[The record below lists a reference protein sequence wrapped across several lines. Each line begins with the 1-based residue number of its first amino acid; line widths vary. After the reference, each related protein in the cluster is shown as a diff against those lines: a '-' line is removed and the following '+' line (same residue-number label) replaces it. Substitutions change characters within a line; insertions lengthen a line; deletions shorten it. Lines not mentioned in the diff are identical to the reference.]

1 MSSLPFSQDDATYL
15 ATKANSVTLAAK
27 ELVSFW
33 SEEPELAGQASV
45 EVLALEAKS
54 ILSGGAMERIAF
66 ASRSKRPAMGLDD
79 LDAVFRLDTI
89 TSVSAAR
96 LAGLESSMGDEESDR
111 PIHRVGGIVSLA
123 ATVLGII
130 NTVF

>member
-1 MSSLPFSQDDATYL
+1 MSSLPFSQDDAAYL
-15 ATKANSVTLAAK
+15 AIKAHSVTLAAK

-54 ILSGGAMERIAF
+54 ILSGGAVERIAS
-66 ASRSKRPAMGLDD
+66 ASKSRRPMMGLDD

-89 TSVSAAR
+89 ASISAAR
-96 LAGLESSMGDEESDR
+96 IAGLESSMGDDESDR
-111 PIHRVGGIVSLA
+111 PINRIGGIVSLA
-123 ATVLGII
+123 ATVLGIV

>member
-1 MSSLPFSQDDATYL
+1 MSSIAFSRDDAAYL
-15 ATKANSVTLAAK
+15 ATKARGVTLAAR

-54 ILSGGAMERIAF
+54 ILSGGATDRIVV
-66 ASRSKRPAMGLDD
+66 ASKSARPTMRRDD

-89 TSVSAAR
+89 TSMSSTR
-96 LAGLESSMGDEESDR
+96 LAGLESSLQDEESDR
-111 PIHRVGGIVSLA
+111 PINKLGGIVSLA
-123 ATVLGII
+123 ATMLGIVKTI
-130 NTVF
+130 F

>member
-1 MSSLPFSQDDATYL
+1 MNPLPFSRDDATYL
-15 ATKANSVTLAAK
+15 ATKAHSATLAAK

-54 ILSGGAMERIAF
+54 ILSSGAIERVLEA
-66 ASRSKRPAMGLDD
+66 AKSRRPVMGVDD
-79 LDAVFRLDTI
+79 LDAIFRLDTI
-89 TSVSAAR
+89 VSISAAR
-96 LAGLESSMGDEESDR
+96 LSSLESSMGDEESDR
-111 PIHRVGGIVSLA
+111 PMNRIGGIVSLA
-123 ATVLGII
+123 ATVLGIV

>member
-1 MSSLPFSQDDATYL
+1 MSSLPFSQDDAAYL
-15 ATKANSVTLAAK
+15 ATKAHSVTLAAK

-54 ILSGGAMERIAF
+54 ILSGGAMERIAS
-66 ASRSKRPAMGLDD
+66 ASKSRRPMMGLDD

-89 TSVSAAR
+89 TSISAAR
-96 LAGLESSMGDEESDR
+96 ISGLESSMGDEESDR
-111 PIHRVGGIVSLA
+111 PIHRIGGIVSLA
-123 ATVLGII
+123 ATVLGIV